1 MSNQI
6 STPVIGTKENP
17 LFVTSEEE
25 LKQAQKNKIW
35 KIKYFC
41 TSCNREVIRNS
52 WSSDVLLCKPCK
64 SSKTCREKYGVEH
77 PGQIPFVKEH
87 IRETIE
93 KNGGYT
99 YQRASSMEKVKKT
112 LIEKYGV
119 DNPNKCR
126 EVRQKIEN
134 TCLERYGAKSPMASE
149 EIKNKIKETT
159 IKNHGKDFWRNNL
172 KQASLKKFGVENPF
186 YLEEIRRQKFY
197 EYDNEKFD
205 SSYELYFYIYNK
217 DNGKNIIR
225 NKEKYFEYLYKDG
238 KMHKYFP
245 DFEID
250 SNFFEIKGEQ
260 FFNENNQPI
269 DCFGNDWSE
278 KYNCIIE
285 NRVNIITYSEI
296 KEMKNFVESKYGID
310 FISNLKVLKK

>member
-6 STPVIGTKENP
+6 SMPITGTKENP
-17 LFVTSEEE
+17 LFIKSEEE
-25 LKQAQKNKIW
+25 LKQAQKNKIR

-41 TSCNREVIRNS
+41 NSCGREVIRNS
-52 WSSDVLLCKPCK
+52 WSSDILLCKPCK

-87 IRETIE
+87 IRETLE
-93 KNGGYT
+93 KNGT
-99 YQRASSMEKVKKT
+99 HTFQRESSIEKVKSTMKK
-112 LIEKYGV
+112 KYGV
-119 DNPNKCR
+119 EK
-126 EVRQKIEN
+126 
-134 TCLERYGAKSPMASE
+134 PMDSE
-149 EIKNKIKETT
+149 EIKNKLKETNIKRYGGVSPMSSKEILDKVKETT

-172 KQASLKKFGVENPF
+172 KRASLKKFDVENPF
-186 YLEEIRRQKFY
+186 YLEEVRRQKFY

-238 KMHKYFP
+238 KTHKYFP

-250 SNFFEIKGEQ
+250 GNFFEIKGEQ
-260 FFNENNQPI
+260 FFNENNQSI

-296 KEMKNFVESKYGID
+296 KEMKNFVESKYGTD
-310 FISNLKVLKK
+310 FISNLKVLK